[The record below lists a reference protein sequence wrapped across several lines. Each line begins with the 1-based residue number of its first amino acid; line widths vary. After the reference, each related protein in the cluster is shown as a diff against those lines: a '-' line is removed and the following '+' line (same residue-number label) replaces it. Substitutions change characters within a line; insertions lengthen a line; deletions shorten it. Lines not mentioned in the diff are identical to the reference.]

1 MPHSP
6 TTPQP
11 NRPTWIEI
19 DRSAL
24 INNIERIRAII
35 GPKPLL
41 TAVVKANAYGHGV
54 RIVGPIAQ
62 AAGVDRFAVAS
73 LSEGV
78 ELRRCGVTR
87 PILVLGYTPPRLVTQ
102 AIRHDIQLTI
112 YDRDAALA
120 FDAVA
125 SDMDHPATV
134 HVKVNTGMNRLGVT
148 VNADTGEALALFRAL
163 ADLEYLDVEGVFT
176 HFASSDLADKRA
188 AEAQFARFQ
197 QLLLELEANGLRPPV
212 AHAANSAAVLTMP
225 QTHLDMVRTG
235 IAIYGLAPD
244 VDETPLPDG
253 FQPALTWKAE
263 IAQVRRLKAGE
274 GVSYGHE
281 YVAESPKVIAVIPV
295 GYADGFPRRPLT
307 WESVLVR
314 GRFAP
319 IRGRVCMDQTIIDIT
334 DIVAATGEVRAGE
347 EAVLIGSQVE
357 ATLSAAEA
365 GRRTGTINYD
375 VVSRILARVPRVEV
389 IGD

>member
-24 INNIERIRAII
+24 INNIERIRSII

-41 TAVVKANAYGHGV
+41 SAVVKANAYGHDV
-54 RIVGPIAQ
+54 RIVGPITQ

-148 VNADTGEALALFRAL
+148 VNVDTGEALALFRAL
-163 ADLEYLDVEGVFT
+163 TDLEYLDVEGVFT
-176 HFASSDLADKRA
+176 HFASSDLADKQA

-263 IAQVRRLKAGE
+263 IAQVRWLKAGE

-281 YVAESPKVIAVIPV
+281 YVAESPRVIAVIPV

-334 DIVAATGEVRAGE
+334 DIVAATGEVGAGE
-347 EAVLIGSQVE
+347 EAVLIGSQGE

-389 IGD
+389 NRD

>member
-11 NRPTWIEI
+11 NRPTWIEM

-148 VNADTGEALALFRAL
+148 VNADTGEALALFEPSPIWNIWTSR
-163 ADLEYLDVEGVFT
+163 VFSPILPRRIWRT
-176 HFASSDLADKRA
+176 SERRKRNLLVSSNSCLSWKRMA
-188 AEAQFARFQ
+188 C
-197 QLLLELEANGLRPPV
+197 
-212 AHAANSAAVLTMP
+212 
-225 QTHLDMVRTG
+225 
-235 IAIYGLAPD
+235 
-244 VDETPLPDG
+244 
-253 FQPALTWKAE
+253 
-263 IAQVRRLKAGE
+263 VRRWLM
-274 GVSYGHE
+274 
-281 YVAESPKVIAVIPV
+281 PPT
-295 GYADGFPRRPLT
+295 RRPSSPCRRHIWT
-307 WESVLVR
+307 W
-314 GRFAP
+314 FAP
-319 IRGRVCMDQTIIDIT
+319 ASPSM
-334 DIVAATGEVRAGE
+334 AW
-347 EAVLIGSQVE
+347 
-357 ATLSAAEA
+357 
-365 GRRTGTINYD
+365 RRTWMRRPCRTD
-375 VVSRILARVPRVEV
+375 FSLH
-389 IGD
+389 